1 MSKILRHLPELD
13 GEEQVEVARL
23 LNKMSDEQAER
34 FSHIYRSRRREPVH
48 VLLLAAVGF
57 VGAAGLQR
65 LYTEEVA
72 LGLVYLF
79 TGGLC
84 LLGTIYDVVTYKD
97 LALRYNRDVALDVAE
112 TVRQVYDGASEAE
125 DA

>member
-1 MSKILRHLPELD
+1 LPWW
-13 GEEQVEVARL
+13 G
-23 LNKMSDEQAER
+23 SWG
-34 FSHIYRSRRREPVH
+34 RRACSGSTRK
-48 VLLLAAVGF
+48 
-57 VGAAGLQR
+57 R
-65 LYTEEVA
+65 C

-112 TVRQVYDGASEAE
+112 TVRQVYDGESEAE